1 LKRRVRDVV
10 EPGRDLG
17 HVDRDHKREGGASK
31 EKEKEAAAVVAGD
44 GSSGKRAGKDCE
56 DCQ

>member
-1 LKRRVRDVV
+1 MV